1 MPFQR
6 TRILIL
12 CKTYPSPSARN
23 IETSCVAGMT
33 TDGRLLRLYPVP
45 FRLLNDQRQFRKWQ
59 WIEADIEKS
68 SDDHRPESHRIRAD
82 TISLL
87 GDPIPRTDSWAARR
101 AQLALIDSFESFT
114 ALERARVEHGVT
126 LGLVPAGSVL
136 ALDITPARQSEWTEE
151 ERQKLIQQQVQ
162 GDLFADPEAAALR
175 TLRKLPFDFHYR
187 FRAPTEP
194 AGHENRLKIVD
205 WEAGAL
211 YWNVKQSHGDDWQ
224 PVFRDKFGTALP
236 ASDLKFLLG
245 TIHRFPDQWLI
256 VSVIY
261 PPKQPQASLDLG

>member
-1 MPFQR
+1 MAFRR
-6 TRILIL
+6 TKILIL
-12 CKTYPSPSARN
+12 CKTYPSPSTKH

-45 FRLLNDQRQFRKWQ
+45 FRLLNDQSEFKKWQ

-68 SDDHRPESHRIRAD
+68 RDDHRPESHRIRAD
-82 TISLL
+82 AISCL
-87 GDPIPRTDSWAARR
+87 GDPIPTAHSWVARR
-101 AQLALIDSFESFT
+101 AQLALIHSFESFT
-114 ALERARVEHGVT
+114 ALERARVERGVT
-126 LGLVPAGSVL
+126 LGLVPTGQVL
-136 ALDITPARQSEWTEE
+136 GLEITPARQSEWTEE

-162 GDLFADPEAAALR
+162 GDLFADPETAALR
-175 TLRKLPFDFHYR
+175 TLRKVPFDFHYR

-194 AGHENRLKIVD
+194 AGHEHRLKMVD

-211 YWNVKQSHGDDWQ
+211 YWNVSQRRGDDWQ
-224 PVFRDKFGTALP
+224 RVFRDKFEKALP

-261 PPKQPQASLDLG
+261 PPKQPQVSLDLA

>member
-1 MPFQR
+1 MAFQR
-6 TRILIL
+6 TKILIL

-33 TDGRLLRLYPVP
+33 TEGRLLRLYPVP
-45 FRLLNDQRQFRKWQ
+45 FRLLNDQSQFKKWQ
-59 WIEADIEKS
+59 WIEADIEKAR
-68 SDDHRPESHRIRAD
+68 DDHRPESHRIRAD
-82 TISLL
+82 TISCL
-87 GDPIPRTDSWAARR
+87 GDPVPTTDSWAARC
-101 AQLALIDSFESFT
+101 AQLALIHPFESFT
-114 ALERARVEHGVT
+114 ALEQARIEQGVT
-126 LGLVPAGSVL
+126 LGLVPAGSVVG
-136 ALDITPARQSEWTEE
+136 LDITPARHPDWTEE

-211 YWNVKQSHGDDWQ
+211 YWNVSHRHGDNWQ
-224 PVFRDKFGTALP
+224 TRFRERFENTLP

-261 PPKQPQASLDLG
+261 PPKQPQGSLDLG